1 MAAKKK
7 EVATVEAGGVP
18 AYLAKYQGRT
28 GAEDIAPEDMSIPRI
43 KLAQGL
49 SEEVKD
55 GTVPDG
61 AFFLNISGEVLAEPG
76 TPLRFTPI
84 ARGKEFIL
92 WNPQRGEGI
101 IARGK
106 RTFDPETKRMRYE
119 WDKQDQT
126 FEVKFKDGPKVKWS
140 TKKFVDENGMDQWGS
155 RIPGDDESGIAATA
169 HHNYVVVLPDHGNM
183 VAALSL
189 SRSQV
194 KRAKDLNALLNLNS
208 APIFSRVFEVKSVGE
223 KNDDGDF
230 YNYKFAPA
238 GFVESEADFK
248 NFEAMFKNFEEA
260 GYTVDQSDEDSGDTS
275 ASAGT
280 SI

>member
-1 MAAKKK
+1 MAKPKK
-7 EVATVEAGGVP
+7 EVATVETGGVP
-18 AYLAKYQGRT
+18 AYLQNYKGRT

-49 SEEVKD
+49 TEEVKA

-61 AFFLNISGEVLAEPG
+61 ALFLNISGEVLAAPG
-76 TPLRFTPI
+76 EPLRFTPI
-84 ARGKEFIL
+84 AQGKEFIL

-106 RTFDPETKRMRYE
+106 RVHDAETGTYRYM

-169 HHNYVVVLPDHGNM
+169 HHNYVVALPDHGGM

-194 KRAKDLNALLNLNS
+194 KRAKDLNALLNLNA
-208 APIFSRVFEVKSVGE
+208 APIFSRIFEVKTVGE
-223 KNDDGDF
+223 KNDDGEF
-230 YNYKFAPA
+230 FNYKFVPA
-238 GFVESEADFK
+238 GFVETEADFETFK
-248 NFEAMFKNFEEA
+248 ALHENFVEE
-260 GYTVDQSDEDSGDTS
+260 GFTVDQSDEDNSD
-275 ASAGT
+275 ASTEAGT